1 MAKFKGLINLVM
13 DKIEEEKWELGKI
26 DKKKNAQFKKSRTKL
41 E

>member
-26 DKKKNAQFKKSRTKL
+26 DIKNAQFKNSRTKL